1 MILMI
6 AVLVME
12 RIISLVQN
20 IMDSVKILTIK
31 VLDVLDYNSSS
42 EGEGEFLT

>member
-1 MILMI
+1 MILRI

-20 IMDSVKILTIK
+20 TMDSVKILMIQ
-31 VLDVLDYNSSS
+31 VLDVMNVMEKKL
-42 EGEGEFLT
+42 